1 MTQCPRVTSS
11 PPSTEASGARRDPVR
26 APALSPPAPLRDTAN
41 SALFFPLLLF
51 ITEKKSVP
59 QWGKKKKKK
68 SYLARKTTWM
78 QPSRPNWLLINAVL
92 RIKFVC
98 CRQERLQIVVPPQWL
113 ELIQQCKELTISVYL
128 PPALAHRGR
137 LARFALICV
146 NSFGHRLK
154 CVKRWSYEEGN
165 YKKKTLRMEAQWRTV
180 RLKSRVGLPECGNI
194 SKWM

>member
-26 APALSPPAPLRDTAN
+26 APALSPPPAPLRDTAN
-41 SALFFPLLLF
+41 SALFFPLF
-51 ITEKKSVP
+51 AFYRRKEKCSTM
-59 QWGKKKKKK
+59 GKKK

-98 CRQERLQIVVPPQWL
+98 WRQERLQFVVPPQWL

>member
-1 MTQCPRVTSS
+1 MWHPRHLQLKPAEPVGTPSVLPLSLPPCPTERHGKLG
-11 PPSTEASGARRDPVR
+11 PFLSTFAFYRRK
-26 APALSPPAPLRDTAN
+26 
-41 SALFFPLLLF
+41 
-51 ITEKKSVP
+51 EKCSTM
-59 QWGKKKKKK
+59 GKKK

-98 CRQERLQIVVPPQWL
+98 WRQERLQFVVPPQWL